1 MAKRKFRCVG
11 IVRKSGK
18 RVSAEITAENEP
30 AARKIAEQNGIVIDS
45 LTVIS
50 PVVAELLE
58 PEDPEVMDRIDE
70 IIRADGDELEGYLD
84 DIGDEL
90 RPPVEPATK
99 ACPFCGERILA
110 VARKCKHCGT
120 LLSNKTPSG
129 KSSSKLIWWIIAG
142 IILVPFLFIILLA
155 LLWFMSSAT
164 PEAPPMPP
172 IPELSDTFEP
182 QAPAPMPVPTPE
194 AVKPEVTDEE
204 IVYAE
209 KLSEFLDGVEE
220 MASMLEKVP
229 KSEECTKQFNALKAR
244 FDALPPPPDAA
255 WAGDTVAWSR
265 GIIDLASMLPYSMT
279 TLEAAMEALN
289 QSSSDSPEMQAAC
302 KQAADQIRQLAANIK
317 KTIPPECLTKQR

>member
-1 MAKRKFRCVG
+1 M
-11 IVRKSGK
+11 
-18 RVSAEITAENEP
+18 AENEP

-70 IIRADGDELEGYLD
+70 IIRADGEELEGYLD

-90 RPPVEPATK
+90 RPPVEPAMK

-142 IILVPFLFIILLA
+142 IILVPLILIA
-155 LLWFMSSAT
+155 LLVLVFRLWASSSE
-164 PEAPPMPP
+164 PLSMLP
-172 IPELSDTFEP
+172 IPEFSNTYEP
-182 QAPAPMPVPTPE
+182 QAPAPVPAPTPE
-194 AVKPEVTDEE
+194 AVKPEVTDAE
-204 IVYAE
+204 IVYAV

-220 MASMLEKVP
+220 MAAMLEKMP

-279 TLEAAMEALN
+279 TLEATMEALN
-289 QSSSDSPEMQAAC
+289 QKPGDNPEMRAAC
-302 KQAADQIRQLAANIK
+302 KQAADQIRQLAAKIK
-317 KTIPPECLTKQR
+317 NSIPPKCLAKPQ